1 MADLLLVKGLS
12 PTASEDDLTVPWARD
27 REALQRELGT
37 DEPVAWIS
45 HTVGWYLAEAAHEL
59 RAISVLLRAR
69 TVTGSLGPLVRAV
82 VERVGVT
89 AWILDVEKTD
99 STERAWRAML
109 NALVCGSEYRKT
121 VDQLGAPSSIKREL
135 AEAYRDLRT
144 NVRRWFSPQVD
155 AEEPKNATLWT
166 RSGTGFPDL
175 TTFAS
180 LAMSTELDDKVTR
193 GMYGAQCGMTH
204 PNIFVLGEILKPTE
218 GGIMQFVHRARDID
232 KEVRAAFITFT
243 RGVMIWSRYF
253 STEADFDSLQSRV
266 GDIASRFEAA
276 SELLEPEPDKPDD

>member
-121 VDQLGAPSSIKREL
+121 VDQLGAPSSTTRETGRGISGPSDKREAL
-135 AEAYRDLRT
+135 VCAPGGRGGTEERNSVDQVRYGVPGPDDLRVSCHV
-144 NVRRWFSPQVD
+144 N
-155 AEEPKNATLWT
+155 
-166 RSGTGFPDL
+166 
-175 TTFAS
+175 
-180 LAMSTELDDKVTR
+180 
-193 GMYGAQCGMTH
+193 
-204 PNIFVLGEILKPTE
+204 
-218 GGIMQFVHRARDID
+218 
-232 KEVRAAFITFT
+232 
-243 RGVMIWSRYF
+243 
-253 STEADFDSLQSRV
+253 RV
-266 GDIASRFEAA
+266 GRQGEARHVWG
-276 SELLEPEPDKPDD
+276 SVRDDTSQYLRLG